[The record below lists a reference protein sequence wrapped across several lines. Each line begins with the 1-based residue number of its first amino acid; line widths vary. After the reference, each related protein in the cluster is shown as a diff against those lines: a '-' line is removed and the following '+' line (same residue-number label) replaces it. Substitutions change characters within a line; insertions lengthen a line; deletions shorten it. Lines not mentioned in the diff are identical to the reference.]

1 MTNTWYPT
9 IHWVTSRKDLR
20 TIVGNPAIPRP
31 EFRVQKSVKNSAKIA
46 TLKPLESLTQ
56 PSPRSATKQFPFRF
70 EVPFWRIIYKLI
82 CNITNARLAQWLCLL
97 FLIMSFRR
105 WGFKSWFRH
114 SFLINILLLSR
125 ESSWP
130 PDGHYLK
137 IQFWKFG
144 WHKEAQNLK
153 FVWPTFTHNV
163 LMGGGREE
171 ESCCG
176 TMSNNKY

>member
-1 MTNTWYPT
+1 MTLNTLFTWC
-9 IHWVTSRKDLR
+9 W
-20 TIVGNPAIPRP
+20 
-31 EFRVQKSVKNSAKIA
+31 SVITNMDRLS
-46 TLKPLESLTQ
+46 Q

-114 SFLINILLLSR
+114 FFLINILLLSR

-130 PDGHYLK
+130 PDGHYLM
-137 IQFWKFG
+137 IQFG
-144 WHKEAQNLK
+144 NLEDTK
-153 FVWPTFTHNV
+153 RPRIWNLYGQFLP
-163 LMGGGREE
+163 
-171 ESCCG
+171 
-176 TMSNNKY
+176 TMSWWGEEGRRNLVVGPCLIISIKNRYGTRWALCIDNQSN